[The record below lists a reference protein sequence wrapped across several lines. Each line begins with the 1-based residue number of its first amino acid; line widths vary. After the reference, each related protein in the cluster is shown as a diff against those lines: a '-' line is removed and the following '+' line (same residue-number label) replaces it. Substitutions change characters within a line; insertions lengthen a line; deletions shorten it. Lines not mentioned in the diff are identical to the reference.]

1 MSAGYSRRSLSEKLG
16 IKEGMSIVVVN
27 APEQYLDALG
37 KLPRNVSIT
46 CEVKDP
52 SKLIHFFAT
61 KKQELESGFPKLTSR
76 LAVDGAFWVSWPKRS
91 SGVETDLNENVVR
104 EIGLRNGLV
113 DVKVAAIDKTWSGLK
128 FVHRLKDRNQ
138 S

>member
-1 MSAGYSRRSLSEKLG
+1 MSEKLG
-16 IKEGMSIVVVN
+16 IREGMSVVVVN

-46 CEVKDP
+46 SEVKGP
-52 SKLIHFFAT
+52 SRLIHLFAT
-61 KKQELESGFPKLTSR
+61 KEQELSSGFPKLMGK
-76 LAVDGAFWVSWPKRS
+76 LEVDGAFWVSWPKRS
-91 SGVETDLNENVVR
+91 SGVETDLNENAVR

-113 DVKVAAIDKTWSGLK
+113 DVKVAAIDKTWSALK
-128 FVHRLKDRNQ
+128 FVHRLKDRKQ